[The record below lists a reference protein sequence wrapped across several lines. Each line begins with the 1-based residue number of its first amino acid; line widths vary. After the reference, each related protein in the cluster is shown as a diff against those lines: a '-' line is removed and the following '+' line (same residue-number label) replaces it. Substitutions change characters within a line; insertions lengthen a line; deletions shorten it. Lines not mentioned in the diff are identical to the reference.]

1 MKHGELLMIDLPNI
15 LQLQL
20 APGVI
25 DLAWGHPD
33 MTLLPVHAIRQAS
46 DRALNKYAGA
56 MLTYGIDRGVKPL
69 RDAVQRWLAMHE
81 GTAPNDNELMISAG
95 NSHALAL
102 VGAMYAQPGDIVF
115 VENPTYHLA
124 LRILRDMPIDIR
136 PISCD
141 EEGMIIDELAAQVAA
156 CHAANQRI
164 AFIYM
169 IPTCQNP
176 TGVTL
181 SAERRE
187 ALKQLVESHALLVVE
202 DDVYREL
209 WYNTPPLP
217 SLWQTIARGH
227 VIRLGSFA
235 KSLAPG
241 LRIGYITASAPII
254 DRLSGC
260 GLLDSGGGMAHYPGL
275 MVAELMESGDYA
287 AIVSG
292 YRTAYARRRDAL
304 HHALL
309 PLQQYGYQ
317 WQLPT
322 GGYFLWMRLPQG
334 TTATDALVK
343 IRAVQVDALPG
354 TLFSQLPLE
363 YQAVRFAFSLFDEA
377 QLTDAGQRIVRSLT

>member
-1 MKHGELLMIDLPNI
+1 MMIDLPNI

-20 APGVI
+20 QPDVI

-33 MTLLPVHAIRQAS
+33 MKLLPVEPIRKAS
-46 DRALNKYAGA
+46 DRALSKYAGA

-69 RDAVQRWLAMHE
+69 RDSVQQWLATHE
-81 GTAPNDNELMISAG
+81 GTAPHDNELMISAG
-95 NSHALAL
+95 NSHGLAL
-102 VGAMYAQPGDIVF
+102 VGAMYAQPGDVVF

-124 LRILRDMPIDIR
+124 LRILRDMPIQIR
-136 PISCD
+136 PIPCD
-141 EEGMIIDELAAQVAA
+141 EQGMLIDELAAHVATCRA
-156 CHAANQRI
+156 QNERI

-181 SAERRE
+181 SANRRV
-187 ALKQLVESHALLVVE
+187 ALKQLVESQNLLVVE

-209 WYNTPPLP
+209 WYNAPPLP
-217 SLWQTIARGH
+217 PLWQSIERGH

-275 MVAELMESGDYA
+275 MVAELIESGDYA
-287 AIVSG
+287 AIVAG
-292 YRTAYARRRDAL
+292 YRVAYARRRDAL
-304 HHALL
+304 HQALL
-309 PLQQYGYQ
+309 PLQQHGYQ

-322 GGYFLWMRLPQG
+322 GGYFLWMQLPQG
-334 TTATDALVK
+334 VNAADALTN
-343 IRAVQVDALPG
+343 IRAQQVDALPG
-354 TLFSQLPLE
+354 TLFSQLPLP

-377 QLTDAGQRIVRSLT
+377 QLTDAGQRVVRALT

>member
-1 MKHGELLMIDLPNI
+1 MIDLPNI

-20 APGVI
+20 QPDVI

-33 MTLLPVHAIRQAS
+33 MKLLPVEPIRKAS
-46 DRALNKYAGA
+46 DRALSKYAGA

-69 RDAVQRWLAMHE
+69 RDSVQQWLATHE
-81 GTAPNDNELMISAG
+81 GTAPHDNELMISAG
-95 NSHALAL
+95 NSHGLAL
-102 VGAMYAQPGDIVF
+102 VGAMYAQPGDVVF

-124 LRILRDMPIDIR
+124 LRILRDMPIQIR
-136 PISCD
+136 PIPCD
-141 EEGMIIDELAAQVAA
+141 EQGMLIDE
-156 CHAANQRI
+156 RI

-181 SAERRE
+181 SANRRV
-187 ALKQLVESHALLVVE
+187 ALKQLVESQNLLVVE

-209 WYNTPPLP
+209 WYNAPPLP
-217 SLWQTIARGH
+217 PLWQSIERGH

-275 MVAELMESGDYA
+275 MVAELIESGDYA
-287 AIVSG
+287 AIVAG
-292 YRTAYARRRDAL
+292 YRVAYARRRDAL
-304 HHALL
+304 HQALL
-309 PLQQYGYQ
+309 PLQQHGYQ

-322 GGYFLWMRLPQG
+322 GGYFLWMQLPQG
-334 TTATDALVK
+334 VNAADALTN
-343 IRAVQVDALPG
+343 IRAQQVDALPG
-354 TLFSQLPLE
+354 TLFSQLPLP

-377 QLTDAGQRIVRSLT
+377 QLTDAGQRVVRALT

>member
-1 MKHGELLMIDLPNI
+1 MKQGDTDMNDLPNI

-20 APGVI
+20 QPGVI

-33 MTLLPVHAIRQAS
+33 MRLLPVEAIRGAS
-46 DRALNKYAGA
+46 DRALTKYAGA

-69 RDAVQRWLAMHE
+69 RNAVQQWLSIHE
-81 GTAPNDNELMISAG
+81 GVVPHDNELMISAG

-102 VGAMYAQPGDIVF
+102 VGAMYAQPGDVVF

-124 LRILRDMPIDIR
+124 LRILRDMPIQIR
-136 PISCD
+136 PIPCD
-141 EEGMIIDELAAQVAA
+141 EYGMLIDELAANVAV
-156 CHAANQRI
+156 CRAANQRI
-164 AFIYM
+164 AFVYM

-181 SAERRE
+181 SADRRA
-187 ALKQLVESHALLVVE
+187 ALKQLVESQDLLVVE

-209 WYNTPPLP
+209 WYNAPPLP
-217 SLWQTIARGH
+217 PLWQTIARGH

-241 LRIGYITASAPII
+241 LRIGYITASADII

-275 MVAELMESGDYA
+275 MVAELIESGDYA
-287 AIVSG
+287 AIVAG
-292 YRTAYARRRDAL
+292 YRVAYARRRDAL
-304 HHALL
+304 HQALL
-309 PLQQYGYQ
+309 PLQQHGYR

-322 GGYFLWMRLPQG
+322 GGYFLWMQLPDG
-334 TTATDALVK
+334 LMASDVLAK
-343 IRAVQVDALPG
+343 IRASNVDALPS
-354 TLFSQLPLE
+354 TLFSQLPLS
-363 YQAVRFAFSLFDEA
+363 YQAVRFAFSLFDEL
-377 QLTDAGQRIVRSLT
+377 QLTDAGQRIVRALT

>member
-1 MKHGELLMIDLPNI
+1 MIDLPTI

-20 APGVI
+20 QPGVL

-33 MTLLPVHAIRQAS
+33 MTLLPVDAVRRAS
-46 DRALNKYAGA
+46 DRALTKYAGA

-69 RDAVQRWLAMHE
+69 RDAVQQWLSEHE
-81 GTAPNDNELMISAG
+81 GIAPQDNELMISAG

-102 VGAMYAQPGDIVF
+102 VGAMYAQPGDVVF

-124 LRILRDMPIDIR
+124 LRILRDMPIQLR
-136 PISCD
+136 PIPCD
-141 EEGMIIDELAAQVAA
+141 DQGMLIDELADQVAS
-156 CHAANQRI
+156 CRTQNQRI
-164 AFIYM
+164 AFIYL

-181 SAERRE
+181 SAERRT
-187 ALKQLVESHALLVVE
+187 ALKQLVESQGLLVVE

-217 SLWQTIARGH
+217 PLWQSIARGH

-241 LRIGYITASAPII
+241 LRIGYITASAPIV

-275 MVAELMESGDYA
+275 MVAELIACGDYA
-287 AIVSG
+287 AIVAG
-292 YRTAYARRRDAL
+292 YRRAYARRRDAL
-304 HHALL
+304 HQALM
-309 PLQQYGYQ
+309 PLHQHGYH
-317 WQLPT
+317 WNLPT
-322 GGYFLWMRLPQG
+322 GGYFLWMKLPDGMQSS
-334 TTATDALVK
+334 DALSK
-343 IRAVQVDALPG
+343 IRAQHVDALPG
-354 TLFSQLPLE
+354 TLFSQLPLS

-377 QLTDAGQRIVRSLT
+377 QLTDAGQRVVRVLS

>member
-1 MKHGELLMIDLPNI
+1 MKYGDSSMIDLPNI

-20 APGVI
+20 QPGVL

-33 MTLLPVHAIRQAS
+33 MKLLPVELVRRAS
-46 DRALNKYAGA
+46 DNALNKYAGA

-69 RDAVQRWLAMHE
+69 RDAVQQWLAIHE
-81 GTAPNDNELMISAG
+81 GTAPQDGELMISAG

-102 VGAMYAQPGDIVF
+102 VGAMYAQPGDVVF

-124 LRILRDMPIDIR
+124 LRILRDMPIQIR
-136 PISCD
+136 PIPCD
-141 EEGMIIDELAAQVAA
+141 EQGMLIDELATQVAVCRA
-156 CHAANQRI
+156 QNQRI

-181 SAERRE
+181 SANRRL
-187 ALKQLVESHALLVVE
+187 ALKHLVETQGLLVVE

-209 WYNTPPLP
+209 WYNEPPMP
-217 SLWQTIARGH
+217 PLWQTIARGH
-227 VIRLGSFA
+227 VVRLGSFA

-241 LRIGYITASAPII
+241 LRIGYITASASII

-275 MVAELMESGDYA
+275 LVAELIESGDYA
-287 AIVSG
+287 TVVSG
-292 YRTAYARRRDAL
+292 YRAAYARRRDSLHQAL
-304 HHALL
+304 M

-317 WQLPT
+317 WHLPS
-322 GGYFLWMRLPQG
+322 GGYFLWMKLPLDID
-334 TTATDALVK
+334 ATHVLVK
-343 IRAVQVDALPG
+343 IREQGVDALPG
-354 TLFSQLPLE
+354 TLFSQLPLS
-363 YQAVRFAFSLFDEA
+363 YQAVRFAFSLFDEV
-377 QLTDAGQRIVRSLT
+377 QLTDAGQRVVRALT

>member
-1 MKHGELLMIDLPNI
+1 MKRSEYDMIDLPNI

-20 APGVI
+20 SPGVL

-33 MTLLPVHAIRQAS
+33 MKLLPVEPIRHAS
-46 DRALNKYAGA
+46 DRALSKYAGA

-69 RDAVQRWLAMHE
+69 RDAVQQWLATHE
-81 GTAPNDNELMISAG
+81 RVAPQDNELMISAG
-95 NSHALAL
+95 NSHSLAL
-102 VGAMYAQPGDIVF
+102 VGAMYAQPGDVVF

-124 LRILRDMPIDIR
+124 LRILRDMPIQIR
-136 PISCD
+136 PIPCD
-141 EEGMIIDELAAQVAA
+141 EEGMLIDELAIQVSLCRAQ
-156 CHAANQRI
+156 NQRI

-181 SAERRE
+181 SAQRRL
-187 ALKQLVESHALLVVE
+187 ALKQLVESNELLVVE

-209 WYNTPPLP
+209 WYTAPPLP
-217 SLWQTIARGH
+217 PLWQSIARGH

-275 MVAELMESGDYA
+275 MVAELIESGEYA

-292 YRTAYARRRDAL
+292 YRTAYAQRRDAL
-304 HHALL
+304 HNALL

-322 GGYFLWMRLPQG
+322 GGYFLWMRLPDG
-334 TTATDALVK
+334 VVAADALKK
-343 IRAVQVDALPG
+343 IRAEHVDALPG
-354 TLFSQLPLE
+354 TLFSQLPLS
-363 YQAVRFAFSLFDEA
+363 YQAVRFAFSLFDEV
-377 QLTDAGQRIVRSLT
+377 QLADAGQRVVRALA

>member
-1 MKHGELLMIDLPNI
+1 MIDLPNI

-20 APGVI
+20 ATGVI

-33 MTLLPVHAIRQAS
+33 MRLLPVEPIRRAS
-46 DRALNKYAGA
+46 DRALSKYAGA

-69 RDAVQRWLAMHE
+69 RDAVQQWLATHE
-81 GTAPNDNELMISAG
+81 GIAPSDNELMISAG

-102 VGAMYAQPGDIVF
+102 VGAMYAQPGDVVF

-124 LRILRDMPIDIR
+124 LRILRDMPIQIR
-136 PISCD
+136 PIPCD
-141 EEGMIIDELAAQVAA
+141 EEGMLVDELVAQVAM
-156 CHAANQRI
+156 CRTLNQRI

-181 SAERRE
+181 SADRRV
-187 ALKQLVESHALLVVE
+187 ALKQLVESQDLLVVE

-209 WYNTPPLP
+209 WYNAPPLLP
-217 SLWQTIARGH
+217 LWQTIARGH

-275 MVAELMESGDYA
+275 MVAELIDSGDYA
-287 AIVSG
+287 AIVAS
-292 YRTAYARRRDAL
+292 YRTAYAQRRDAL
-304 HHALL
+304 HNALL
-309 PLQQYGYQ
+309 PLQQQGYQ

-322 GGYFLWMRLPQG
+322 GGYFLWMRLPEG
-334 TTATDALVK
+334 VGAVDALTK
-343 IRAVQVDALPG
+343 IRAEQVDALPG
-354 TLFSQLPLE
+354 TLFTQLPLS
-363 YQAVRFAFSLFDEA
+363 YQAIRFAFSLFDEQHLA
-377 QLTDAGQRIVRSLT
+377 DAGHRVSRSLMY